1 MQTDTRDPLHDA
13 RGGFVRLSAIA
24 CVAFLA
30 ALVFG
35 LRTLYH
41 AHPNEDA
48 YILFKYANQLAAGH
62 GIVYYPGG
70 PPAEGAT
77 DFLWM
82 VALACAKRI
91 GCDVALA
98 AVIGNA
104 IGAGLLAWLCAH
116 ELRAVRGITGLTR
129 VLALACVMTGP
140 AYAAY
145 LGFSALLYSG
155 LVAWTFRRTLAATW
169 NEGSSVSVPWLA
181 LVIALFRPDGLIL
194 GAGFA
199 ILAAFAAHRRGELQR
214 FARAALGAFLVAFCY
229 GIFRRTYFGLALP
242 LPLYV
247 KSPTGAGA
255 DLATKLPGLEV
266 NVSWLT
272 AWDGAMPL
280 VVGLVLLIVLV
291 RPRKSALIGFLLCL
305 LPALAHVI
313 ALSFA
318 RQTQN
323 FLDRFQGP
331 DLAILFVSVFVWSAR
346 FNSTHRDSSVKESL
360 EMRRCLALA
369 AIAFAIVPT
378 IIIGLRRLPHVWG
391 WNGGYAD
398 SFAVE
403 LGRILS
409 PNNVLALT
417 EAGRLSYWTDAR
429 VEDIVGLNS
438 PAMAVN
444 PPTVADLRKLD
455 PDVLLFY
462 AGEFALKPRIADLK
476 PVVAIPPSWLA
487 ETVRAE
493 DGFAF
498 QSDDPGALDKFP
510 PEQRASIVMGK
521 FAYESGKYDL
531 FAVMNLVD
539 RPDTRNYSHVYGFRK
554 GLPQHD
560 RLVAALEATGSG
572 DESVTYAQAAHL
584 PFAAAR

>member
-1 MQTDTRDPLHDA
+1 MQTETRDPLHDD
-13 RGGFVRLSAIA
+13 RSGFVRTLGIA
-24 CVAFLA
+24 CSAFLA
-30 ALVFG
+30 ALVLG

-70 PPAEGAT
+70 VPAEGAT

-82 VALACAKRI
+82 IALACARRI

-104 IGAGLLAWLCAH
+104 IGAGLLAWLCAR
-116 ELRAVRGITGLTR
+116 ELRTIRGLSGLTSF
-129 VLALACVMTGP
+129 LALAFVISGP
-140 AYAAY
+140 AYAASV
-145 LGFSALLYSG
+145 GFSTLLYSA
-155 LVAWTFRRTLAATW
+155 LVAWTFRRTLAAMW
-169 NEGSSVSVPWLA
+169 NEGSSVSVPWLT

-199 ILAAFAAHRRGELQR
+199 ILAAFAAHRRGEMQR
-214 FARAALGAFLVAFCY
+214 FARAALGAFLVAFSY
-229 GIFRRTYFGLALP
+229 GIWRRTYFGLPLP

-247 KSPTGAGA
+247 KSPVGVGTG
-255 DLATKLPGLEV
+255 LASKLPGLDA
-266 NVSWLT
+266 NLSWLFS
-272 AWDGAMPL
+272 WHGALPLIAGIVLL
-280 VVGLVLLIVLV
+280 VVLARSRRHTVLPFV
-291 RPRKSALIGFLLCL
+291 LCL
-305 LPALAHVI
+305 VPAIAHVI

-346 FNSTHRDSSVKESL
+346 VDRGESDATANSSARL
-360 EMRRCLALA
+360 RRCLELA
-369 AIAFAIVPT
+369 AVAIAIVPS
-378 IIIGLRRLPHVWG
+378 IVVGLKRLPRVWA

-409 PNNVLALT
+409 PANVLALT
-417 EAGRLSYWTDAR
+417 EAGRLSFWTDAR

-438 PAMAVN
+438 PTTAVT
-444 PPTVADLRKLD
+444 PPTVAFLRDLD

-462 AGEFALKPRIADLK
+462 AGEFALKPRIADSK

-493 DGFAF
+493 YGFAF
-498 QSDDPGALDKFP
+498 QSEDPRALDALT
-510 PEQRASIVMGK
+510 PEHRATVVMGK

-531 FAVMNLVD
+531 FAVLNVLD
-539 RPDTRNYSHVYGFRK
+539 RPDTRNYSHVYGIKK

-560 RLVAALEATGSG
+560 RLVAALEATASG
-572 DESVTYAQAAHL
+572 EESVTYAQAAGL
-584 PFAAAR
+584 PFAKAR